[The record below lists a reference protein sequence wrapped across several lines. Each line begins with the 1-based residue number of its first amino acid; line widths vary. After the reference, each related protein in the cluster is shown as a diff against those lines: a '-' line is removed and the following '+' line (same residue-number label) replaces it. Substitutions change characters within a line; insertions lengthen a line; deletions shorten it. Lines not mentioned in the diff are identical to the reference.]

1 MDENKENTTY
11 HRDIHTLYETLLK
24 GSEKFK
30 NCEEIKKKLEDNKDK
45 ILNEL
50 KINNEYIMKRKKI

>member
-1 MDENKENTTY
+1 MDENKENTY